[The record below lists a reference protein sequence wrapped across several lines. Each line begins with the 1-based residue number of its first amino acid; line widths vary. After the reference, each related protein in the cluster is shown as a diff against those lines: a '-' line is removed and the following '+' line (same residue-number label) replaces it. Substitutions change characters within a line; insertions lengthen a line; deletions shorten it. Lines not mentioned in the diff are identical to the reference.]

1 MEPLILE
8 YAICH
13 NNYVAMAIQFTAGVY
28 TASDALAILKV
39 KPVVDTKRKNTSV
52 VIIYSC

>member
-39 KPVVDTKRKNTSV
+39 KPVVDILEQNAR
-52 VIIYSC
+52 ILP